1 MAGKAWIGIILAV
14 VCVGS
19 VGIRHVYRDSN
30 PEEPKAITAPS
41 RNNFVGGNSLVPQQG
56 SSPQREVTPSK
67 PENESF
73 ISKSLP
79 FVTEASFFGL
89 IGFALGYFS
98 KKVVKLMLIFIAIMF
113 MALQGLSYLDVL
125 TMDWQKLIDVV
136 NDLILNLKENDS
148 ISAVLQ
154 DRIPT
159 AGALV
164 TGYFLGFRR
173 G

>member
-19 VGIRHVYRDSN
+19 VGIRHVVGDSD
-30 PEEPKAITAPS
+30 PEPQVVTTPS
-41 RNNFVGGNSLVPQQG
+41 RNNFVGGNSLVPQG
-56 SSPQREVTPSK
+56 PSPQRKVTPSK
-67 PENESF
+67 PEKESF
-73 ISKSLP
+73 MSKSLP

-98 KKVVKLMLIFIAIMF
+98 KKVVKLMLIFIAILF
-113 MALQGLSYLDVL
+113 MVLQGLSYLDVL

-136 NDLILNLKENDS
+136 NDLILNLKQNDS

>member
-1 MAGKAWIGIILAV
+1 MAGKAWIGVVLAV
-14 VCVGS
+14 VCVSS
-19 VGIRHVYRDSN
+19 VGFRHVFGDSS
-30 PEEPKAITAPS
+30 PEPEVKTTSS
-41 RNNFVGGNSLVPQQG
+41 RNNLVGGNSLVPQ
-56 SSPQREVTPSK
+56 SSTTQREVAPAK
-67 PENESF
+67 PKENSF
-73 ISKSLP
+73 IAKSLP

-113 MALQGLSYLDVL
+113 MALQGLSYLEVL

-136 NDLILNLKENDS
+136 NGLILNLKQNDS